1 MEKQAKVEVRSLS
14 AEDTEA
20 LAATIGSRLKGGEM
34 IELVSDVGGG
44 KTTFVRGLAR
54 GAGSADG
61 VASPTFTISRVY
73 AAGQLTIYHYDFYR
87 LQDAGLVAL
96 ELEESIH
103 NPNAVTVVEWSDIV
117 AGVLPAERLRVEIRT
132 VGDSERMLTFAF
144 PDKLKTLVEGL

>member
-20 LAATIGSRLKGGEM
+20 LAATIGSRLTGGEM

-54 GAGSADG
+54 GAGSADS
-61 VASPTFTISRVY
+61 VASPTFTISKVY
-73 AAGQLTIYHYDFYR
+73 TAGQLTIYHYDFYR

-103 NPNAVTVVEWSDIV
+103 SPSAVTVVEWSDIV
-117 AGVLPAERLRVEIRT
+117 AGVLPAERLRVEIES
-132 VGDSERMLTFAF
+132 VGDSERMLILSF
-144 PDKLKTLVEGL
+144 PDKLKYLVEGL